1 MMDTSELLRTPLN
14 VFLLALI
21 LVLTF
26 LAAYRIRK
34 KWLRI
39 LVRIACSIGAV
50 LSGLLLAFMLFARGK
65 PNETVTEARNG
76 PFKVLVRSQEFHHS
90 GSINVDI
97 CVTDSS
103 NLAFP
108 KNEKLQCFLHGY
120 DFSGLSVKWLSQ
132 QNIEI
137 AFDCGR
143 VTTFTN
149 SALVYPN
156 GPVPVEFHAILR
168 DGCANQVP

>member
-1 MMDTSELLRTPLN
+1 MGASELGTPLN
-14 VFLLALI
+14 VFLLTLI
-21 LVLTF
+21 FLLTF
-26 LAAYRIRK
+26 LAGYRIRK
-34 KWLRI
+34 KW
-39 LVRIACSIGAV
+39 VRIPVRLACAIAAV

-65 PNETVTEARNG
+65 PSETVTEARNG
-76 PFKVLVRSQEFHHS
+76 RFKVLVRSQEFHHS
-90 GSINVDI
+90 GSIIVDI

-103 NLAFP
+103 NAAFP

-149 SALVYPN
+149 SAFVYPN
-156 GPVPVEFHAILR
+156 GPVPVEFHAVLR
-168 DGCANQVP
+168 DGCADQAP

>member
-1 MMDTSELLRTPLN
+1 MMDTSDLLRTPLN
-14 VFLLALI
+14 VFLLSLI

-39 LVRIACSIGAV
+39 SVRIACSIGAV
-50 LSGLLLAFMLFARGK
+50 LSGLLLASMLFGRGS
-65 PNETVTEARNG
+65 PNEKVTEARNG

-90 GSINVDI
+90 GIFNVDI

-103 NLAFP
+103 NVAFP
-108 KNEKLQCFLHGY
+108 ENEKLQCFLHGF

-137 AFDCGR
+137 SFDCGR

-149 SALVYPN
+149 FALVYPN
-156 GPVPVEFHAILR
+156 GPIPVEVHAILR
-168 DGCANQVP
+168 DGCGGQGS

>member
-1 MMDTSELLRTPLN
+1 MDTSELLRTPLN
-14 VFLLALI
+14 VFLLALV
-21 LVLTF
+21 LALTF

-39 LVRIACSIGAV
+39 PVRIACSIGAV

-90 GSINVDI
+90 GSINVDV

-103 NLAFP
+103 SLAFP
-108 KNEKLQCFLHGY
+108 KSKLQCFLHGY
-120 DFSGLSVKWLSQ
+120 DLSGLSVKWLSQ

-137 AFDCGR
+137 AFNCGR

-149 SALVYPN
+149 SAFVYPN